1 MESPDP
7 GKMNFKSQSM
17 STMIPR
23 SVKAFAPATVSNLGP
38 GFDVLGV
45 ALHRPGDFVIASRQV
60 ERGLLFSVKTS
71 QAEVP
76 LDSKRN
82 VAAHVAE
89 LMLQEM
95 NPSFGIRMVLQKSMP
110 IGSGLGSSA
119 ASSVAAAMAVNEL
132 LPKPLKKPE
141 LLRFALQG
149 ELFACGSMHADNAAP
164 SLLGGGCLIRSYDP
178 VDVIAIPVDASLVWI
193 VVHPHVVVLTKKSR
207 AILPK
212 QISLRTAVRQWGNV
226 AGVVLGLGSGD
237 HDLIRRSV
245 EDVIMEPLRSKLIPG
260 FDDVKKAAL
269 RVGALGC
276 SISGSGPSVFSIAP
290 SMRAA
295 RVISATMVTTFRRAA
310 GVDSDVFISR
320 TNPNGARV
328 IWRRG

>member
-178 VDVIAIPVDASLVWI
+178 VDVIPIPVDASLVWI

>member
-1 MESPDP
+1 
-7 GKMNFKSQSM
+7 
-17 STMIPR
+17 MIPR
-23 SVKAFAPATVSNLGP
+23 SVKTFAPATVSNLGP

-45 ALHRPGDFVIASRQV
+45 ALHRPGDFVIASRQK

-71 QAEVP
+71 HTRVP
-76 LDSKRN
+76 LDSKGN

-89 LMLQEM
+89 LMLREM
-95 NPSFGIRMVLQKSMP
+95 KPPFGIRMVLQKSMP

-132 LPKPLKKPE
+132 LPKPLKKAA

-178 VDVIAIPVDASLVWI
+178 VDVIPIPIDDSLVWI

-207 AILPK
+207 AILP
-212 QISLRTAVRQWGNV
+212 QRILLRTAVRQWGNV
-226 AGVVLGLGSGD
+226 AGLVLGLASGD
-237 HDLIRRSV
+237 QNLIRRSV
-245 EDVIMEPLRSKLIPG
+245 EDVIMEPLRSRLIPG
-260 FDDVKKAAL
+260 FDDVKEAAL
-269 RVGALGC
+269 RAGALGC

-295 RVISATMVTTFRRAA
+295 RVISAIMVKTFRRAA
-310 GVDSDVFISR
+310 GVSSDVYISR
-320 TNPNGARV
+320 TNPHGASV
-328 IWRRG
+328 VWRKDR

>member
-1 MESPDP
+1 
-7 GKMNFKSQSM
+7 
-17 STMIPR
+17 MIPR
-23 SVKAFAPATVSNLGP
+23 SIKTFAPATVSNLGP

-45 ALHRPGDFVIASRQV
+45 ALHQPGDFVIASRKM

-71 QAEVP
+71 QAQVP
-76 LDSKRN
+76 LDSKGN
-82 VAAHVAE
+82 VAAHVAK

-95 NPSFGIRMVLQKSMP
+95 KPSFGIRMVLQKSMP

-132 LPKPLKKPE
+132 LPRPLKKPE

-178 VDVIAIPVDASLVWI
+178 VDVIPIPVDDSLVWI

-207 AILPK
+207 AILP
-212 QISLRTAVRQWGNV
+212 QRIPLRTAVRQWGNV
-226 AGVVLGLGSGD
+226 AGLVLGLGSGD
-237 HDLIRRSV
+237 QNLIRRSV
-245 EDVIMEPLRSKLIPG
+245 EDVIMEPLRSRLIPG
-260 FDDVKKAAL
+260 FDEVKEAAL
-269 RVGALGC
+269 RAGALGC

-295 RVISATMVTTFRRAA
+295 RLISDIMAKAFRRAA
-310 GVDSDVFISR
+310 GVSSDVFISR
-320 TNPNGARV
+320 TNPDGARV
-328 IWRRG
+328 VWRKNR